1 MIREFASKILS
12 LASATA
18 PLHLLSGC
26 EAMHAHVYTSL
37 RLRCTPVGTHLRS
50 RDCSRSDLPP
60 LFTSLRAPGKPSPFL
75 SSSLSFSLP
84 LPLSLYF
91 SFSLPLSTLSTP
103 YGTPSRFS
111 LPVISPF
118 LCLLPSS
125 LASVF
130 SVPPTLRFFAPS
142 SLRAKTR
149 LPPVSDRFT
158 GRFSTEASNVRT
170 PLGTVLNLKLC
181 MTRIYLWPVA
191 FDCLLS
197 DSSRNSREV
206 FGRKCKAVSGVS
218 FCGKTILS
226 S

>member
-60 LFTSLRAPGKPSPFL
+60 LFTSLRAPGKPSRFFPP
-75 SSSLSFSLP
+75 LSFS

-91 SFSLPLSTLSTP
+91 SFSLFLSLSSSLNSIHTP
-103 YGTPSRFS
+103 YGTSSRFS
-111 LPVISPF
+111 LPVISSF

-130 SVPPTLRFFAPS
+130 SIPPTLRFFAPS

-149 LPPVSDRFT
+149 VPPISDRFT
-158 GRFSTEASNVRT
+158 GRFSAEAAGNCSESEIMYDT
-170 PLGTVLNLKLC
+170 YLPLAC
-181 MTRIYLWPVA
+181 SFR
-191 FDCLLS
+191 LS
-197 DSSRNSREV
+197 VIR
-206 FGRKCKAVSGVS
+206 
-218 FCGKTILS
+218 
-226 S
+226 

>member
-60 LFTSLRAPGKPSPFL
+60 LFTSLRAPGKPSRFFPP
-75 SSSLSFSLP
+75 LSFS

-91 SFSLPLSTLSTP
+91 SFSLSLSLSLPLSTLST
-103 YGTPSRFS
+103 
-111 LPVISPF
+111 LPTAPLLVFPF
-118 LCLLPSS
+118 LLFLLFYVSYLPRLLPSFRS
-125 LASVF
+125 LPRSA
-130 SVPPTLRFFAPS
+130 S
-142 SLRAKTR
+142 SLPRRCELKRAFHPSPIGLR
-149 LPPVSDRFT
+149 EGFQPR
-158 GRFSTEASNVRT
+158 

-206 FGRKCKAVSGVS
+206 FGRKC
-218 FCGKTILS
+218 
-226 S
+226 

>member
-60 LFTSLRAPGKPSPFL
+60 LFTSLRAPGKPSRFFPP
-75 SSSLSFSLP
+75 LSFS

-91 SFSLPLSTLSTP
+91 SFSLFLSLSSSLNSIHTP
-103 YGTPSRFS
+103 YGTSSRFS
-111 LPVISPF
+111 LPVISSF

-125 LASVF
+125 LAFRLFDPSHA
-130 SVPPTLRFFAPS
+130 PLLR
-142 SLRAKTR
+142 SLVA
-149 LPPVSDRFT
+149 
-158 GRFSTEASNVRT
+158 AS
-170 PLGTVLNLKLC
+170 
-181 MTRIYLWPVA
+181 
-191 FDCLLS
+191 
-197 DSSRNSREV
+197 
-206 FGRKCKAVSGVS
+206 
-218 FCGKTILS
+218 
-226 S
+226 